1 MSLKKKS
8 LVFTEVGIPSP
19 QVKNDKKLKI
29 KQPVAKVE
37 NNVTWKTPTCF
48 QSEFNDNKWISKGYN
63 QSRGLSESINFGL
76 VSIHWVIIAKQ
87 FLCILDQ
94 IQEHG
99 KRKVNSYGTFSYNFS
114 ALVYLFKELDKLGIS
129 KLSDI
134 KEDDFNK
141 IYIAYAEG
149 KTNATNLKNLK
160 ILSRLYEYGP
170 HKYNLLSDGLS
181 FDVNKNYLL
190 LGVAK
195 KSKVVGETDIISED
209 NALHLMSNA
218 IDWVINRKDDLL
230 DLIDIS
236 KLHMDVKNNG
246 REGTL
251 TVLQAKN
258 LLHNNESVHAKLIK
272 VRSSVG
278 KNLVS
283 FLQEGHRKPVDG
295 VDDELGD
302 FRKINLI
309 LKKFHQ
315 IYQAFSYVICSSF
328 TGWRASEVFSINSG
342 YLNSTA
348 AGYYLNSNMIKTTM
362 NKNELIS
369 RPIPDIVA
377 QTILNL
383 EEINNAIKGIFSHKM
398 VNTNNQVNL
407 LFKNV
412 FGNPLDLKSM
422 NEDLNIAW
430 KAVSD
435 NEHKFS
441 THQFRR
447 FFAHFYIRR
456 YKGTADAVRWN
467 FRHISKD
474 MILNYTRQAM
484 NAKQLVESKKEF
496 AKEIANSIVSDNQ
509 YTSIGVGNDLKKI
522 PVKTLDLKAKVLTI
536 EEASKYIEDKI
547 ESEFKD
553 IHAME
558 WGYCMFQKGNSG
570 AACEAKTGPIE
581 ARSEPST
588 CGRCKFLVT
597 GSENINFWQHTVIL
611 HQDITENSFTTK
623 IMKDESQKIIAIG
636 TNILKRHEDKE

>member
-8 LVFTEVGIPSP
+8 LVFTDVGIPSS